1 MPIRL
6 KASDDPVVQR
16 LRTLVNGSPGL
27 KAAAKFYEAV
37 QPILRDADLR
47 ASSISM
53 TPEEARKKMGNGL
66 PLLSDLD
73 LDLDAAAVRELM
85 LELAEAVESVV
96 RKDQPHKGLFWG
108 RVSHEPDAAARRIR
122 MALED
127 NSLAIPELLTYVSA
141 GERAPVIA
149 AAQDLQLDP
158 DLLWTLAQ
166 NALKP
171 ALRAWCRQ
179 LTPLAQGASWN
190 RGTCFVCG
198 AVATLAE
205 LQDNDQA
212 KHLRCGSCGADWAY
226 RRLQCTYCGNE
237 DQTTLGCLYEEDQ
250 RDTMRVEACRKCK
263 GYLKVISSFTPTPP
277 EMIPVE
283 DLATLHLDFIAQE
296 RGYARAAVQ

>member
-6 KASDDPVVQR
+6 KTSDDPIVQR
-16 LRTLVNGSPGL
+16 LRALVKRSPDL
-27 KAAAKFYEAV
+27 NDAAKFYEAV

-47 ASSISM
+47 VASISM
-53 TPEEARKKMGNGL
+53 TPEEACRKMGDGR
-66 PLLSDLD
+66 PLLSGLD
-73 LDLDAAAVRELM
+73 LDLDAAAVRELVI
-85 LELAEAVESVV
+85 ELAEAVESVG
-96 RKDQPHKGLFWG
+96 RKDQPHKRLSWG

-122 MALED
+122 AALED
-127 NSLAIPELLTYVSA
+127 NRLDIIELLAYISS
-141 GERAPVIA
+141 GERGPVTA
-149 AAQDLQLDP
+149 VAQDLQLEP

-179 LTPLAQGASWN
+179 LTPLAKGASWN

-198 AVATLAE
+198 AAATLAE

-237 DQTTLGCLYEEDQ
+237 DQKTLGCLYEEEQ
-250 RDTMRVEACRKCK
+250 RDTIRVEACHKCK
-263 GYLKVISSFTPTPP
+263 GYLKVISSFAPTPA

-283 DLATLHLDFIAQE
+283 DLATLHLDYIAQE
-296 RGYARAAVQ
+296 RGYARAA